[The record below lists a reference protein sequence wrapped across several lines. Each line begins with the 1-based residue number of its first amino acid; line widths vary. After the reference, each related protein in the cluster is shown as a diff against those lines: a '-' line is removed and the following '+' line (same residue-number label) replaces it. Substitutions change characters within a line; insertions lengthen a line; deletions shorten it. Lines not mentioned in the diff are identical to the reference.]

1 MNKNVHFEVIPHSK
15 PEHKRKTH
23 GEADAFLNAGFC

>member
-1 MNKNVHFEVIPHSK
+1 LKSSHAHSK
-15 PEHKRKTH
+15 AGHKRKTH